1 MIYRFRILICFSL
14 FLSSCSSDP
23 LDVDVSDV
31 TVEIG
36 LERFDQKMSKVSSI
50 QEMFEVNKELVEVG
64 GELYEFYIY
73 DMLRSGSV
81 YDDSIGHYLYYFV
94 SDSIMKLTFNDID
107 SEFRGFETE
116 KDIIDDMFRHL
127 KYHLPKAPI
136 PESIITYNSAYSY
149 GVISTDNKVGLGLD
163 MYLGQYNRTIQQLG
177 FPVYMKEKMQAEYL
191 PIDIAHSWLITNVMG
206 EDKGET
212 FLSSLVFYG
221 KLRYAIDAMLPGL
234 DDHLKIRYNEEEYDW
249 SLASEFNIW
258 QYILDMNWV
267 YSTDVKVKLRYF
279 EESPTTVG
287 IEGSPGRI
295 GQFIGWRMVQQYMEK
310 HEEVNGI
317 SLEILSYTGKLD
329 LTMVY
334 CQVCRLSQLIY

>member
-14 FLSSCSSDP
+14 FLAACSSGP

-31 TVEIG
+31 EVNID
-36 LERFDQKMSKVSSI
+36 LERFDQKMSSVSSVT
-50 QEMFEVNKELVEVG
+50 EMSVTNDEMIEIG

-81 YDDSIGHYLYYFV
+81 YDDSVGHYLYYFV
-94 SDSIMKLTFNDID
+94 SDTVMRMTFDDIQ
-107 SEFRGFETE
+107 SEFREFADE
-116 KDIIDDMFRHL
+116 KDLIDDMFRHL
-127 KYHLPKAPI
+127 KYHLPEAPI
-136 PESIITYNSAYSY
+136 PDAVITYNSAYSY
-149 GVISTDNKVGLGLD
+149 GVISTDTKIGLGLD
-163 MYLGQYNRTIQQLG
+163 MYLGQFNRTIQQLG
-177 FPVYMKEKMQAEYL
+177 FPVYMKEKMDRQYL
-191 PIDIAHSWLITNVMG
+191 PIDVAHSWLITNVTG

-212 FLSSLVFYG
+212 FLSSMVYYG
-221 KLRYAIDAMLPGL
+221 KLRYAIDAMLPEL

-249 SLASEFNIW
+249 ALASEYNIW

-295 GQFIGWRMVQQYMEK
+295 GQFIGWQMVRQYMEK
-310 HEEVNGI
+310 HEEVTLDELLNNT
-317 SLEILSYTGKLD
+317 EETKILKSYKPED
-329 LTMVY
+329 E
-334 CQVCRLSQLIY
+334 Q